1 MPPSEGVCLSCGS
14 LATAVAESTSR
25 YADLLITCSTE
36 NQTVNQEVPM
46 IGEKIVERHDRSSES
61 LSMN

>member
-14 LATAVAESTSR
+14 LATTVAKSTSR

-46 IGEKIVERHDRSSES
+46 IGEKIVEGMTDPVSRYP
-61 LSMN
+61 